1 METTTILLLV
11 ALVVLIY
18 AAFFIFSRTT
28 TIVDKIDLAKPNTP
42 ITADT
47 LKNAGS
53 GVYSYSMWIYVYA
66 AKESLRENPQN
77 YFMKRAASDTKSNI
91 EISLDGTT
99 PQLHIKYVANKLDAD
114 GKPTTD
120 LEQKS
125 ILVTDDFPLQ
135 TWVNL
140 VVSVQNSYIDIYM
153 NGKLVKSVKDDKIST
168 PSSESPIQFGQ
179 FGAYLVKFN
188 HIDSATDPQT
198 AWSNYLAGNGESLM
212 AKYTGNNYGMDVN
225 FKSGSGSYNVQL
237 L

>member
-42 ITADT
+42 IAADT

-66 AKESLRENPQN
+66 AKESLRDANNPQN
-77 YFMKRAASDTKSNI
+77 YFMKRAAPGDNTKSNI
-91 EISLDGTT
+91 GIRLGGNTPSLNVE
-99 PQLHIKYVANKLDAD
+99 YVASNTV
-114 GKPTTD
+114 KP
-120 LEQKS
+120 

-153 NGKLVKSVKDDKIST
+153 NGKLVKSVKDSAISS
-168 PSSESPIQFGQ
+168 PSADTPIQFGQ

-225 FKSGSGSYNVQL
+225 FKSGSDSYNVKL

>member
-42 ITADT
+42 IKAET
-47 LKNAGS
+47 LKNPGS

-66 AKESLRENPQN
+66 AKESLRDAANPQN
-77 YFMKRAASDTKSNI
+77 YFMKRAASGTDTKSNI
-91 EISLDGTT
+91 GIRLGGTT
-99 PQLHIKYVANKLDAD
+99 PSLNVEYVASNTV
-114 GKPTTD
+114 KP
-120 LEQKS
+120 

-153 NGKLVKSVKDDKIST
+153 NGKLVKSVRDSAISS
-168 PSSESPIQFGQ
+168 PSADTPIQFGQ

-225 FKSGSGSYNVQL
+225 FKSGSDSYSVKL